1 MKFYENNPDY
11 GQIYDWKKIFKEFNK
26 IVPKG
31 EYYNPTNM
39 NFTKARINMLLS
51 ERSVGKT
58 TNILILGMIAN
69 KHYNIRLHYIRNKQ
83 SEVRASIVSDLF
95 NTINKFG
102 YVSKITE
109 NRWSEVR
116 YFQMERK
123 WYYVNTDEN
132 GEVTERN
139 SECLMYAMSI
149 EKSSDYKSGYSCNNA
164 DFIIVDEFIVIDDFK
179 NRFQSLQDILSTLIR
194 FRQSPVILYLS
205 NTVDKQHY
213 LFDEYA
219 ISETVWS
226 LAKGD
231 REYITSELGT
241 TIYVE
246 YINEER
252 INQKKKNVNRLY
264 FGFKN
269 EKLNAITGN
278 DWYGKEY
285 PHFFSEKTDVV
296 LADNIYL
303 EYYQRLQR
311 LSIIKR
317 ENGVLL
323 VYAHKATRTY
333 DDSIIYTTNITE
345 DNRCRYLYGNGSR
358 LDKLLTTL
366 YDHKAFRYGTNS
378 DGLLVEKFYNE
389 YKNK

>member
-1 MKFYENNPDY
+1 M
-11 GQIYDWKKIFKEFNK
+11 
-26 IVPKG
+26 
-31 EYYNPTNM
+31 
-39 NFTKARINMLLS
+39 
-51 ERSVGKT
+51 
-58 TNILILGMIAN
+58 
-69 KHYNIRLHYIRNKQ
+69 
-83 SEVRASIVSDLF
+83 
-95 NTINKFG
+95 
-102 YVSKITE
+102 
-109 NRWSEVR
+109 
-116 YFQMERK
+116 
-123 WYYVNTDEN
+123 
-132 GEVTERN
+132 
-139 SECLMYAMSI
+139 
-149 EKSSDYKSGYSCNNA
+149 
-164 DFIIVDEFIVIDDFK
+164 
-179 NRFQSLQDILSTLIR
+179 
-194 FRQSPVILYLS
+194 YLS

-231 REYITSELGT
+231 REYITSELGS

-269 EKLNAITGN
+269 DKLNAITGN

-296 LADNIYL
+296 LDDNIYI

-345 DNRCRYLYGNGSR
+345 DRRCRYLYGNGSR